1 MAEKFHFRFKI
12 EARNFRH
19 GAGTPEKKP
28 TVSYP
33 ETESF
38 LYLTGIFIRLVI
50 SENERKKTVAA
61 VGCQRVLRS

>member
-38 LYLTGIFIRLVI
+38 LYTHRYIHPVGNL
-50 SENERKKTVAA
+50 RK
-61 VGCQRVLRS
+61 